1 MPLFKSKEE
10 RQAIKQAKIAKLEA
24 EMAQIDTEMAQIDT
38 ERAQI
43 DTERAQIATE
53 LAEIKAHNKE
63 VLQRTWQNVK
73 DANDKGR
80 EERQQI
86 FREGHERR
94 AERRNNHD
102 N

>member
-24 EMAQIDTEMAQIDT
+24 EM
-38 ERAQI
+38 AQI